1 MTLPR
6 FYLDNDLAAGESVSL
21 PATVAHHA
29 LRVLRLRDRAAITLF
44 NGRGGEFEGRLQVAR
59 ATQASAR
66 LERFHAVER
75 ESPLRVTLIQAWVT
89 TEKLELIVEKAVEL
103 GVASIVLVPAA
114 RSVVQLEAERR
125 ERRLRRLHDVI
136 IAACCQCGRNRLP
149 SIQAPETLHE
159 GLASARTGAAASILL
174 DPTDAEPT
182 TAALSGP
189 GPFVLVVGPEG
200 GLDDAE
206 RSMALRMGYR
216 PVHLGPRI
224 LRTETAGLAGLV
236 ALQVLGGDLR

>member
-6 FYLDNDLAAGESVSL
+6 FYLDNDLAAGEPVSL

-29 LRVLRLRDRAAITLF
+29 LRVLRLRDRAAITVF
-44 NGRGGEFEGRLQVAR
+44 NGRGGEFEGRLQVAGG
-59 ATQASAR
+59 TQASAW
-66 LERFHAVER
+66 LERFHAIER
-75 ESPLRVTLIQAWVT
+75 ESPLRITLIQAWVAT
-89 TEKLELIVEKAVEL
+89 DKLELIVEKAVEL

-114 RSVVQLEAERR
+114 RSVVQLDAERR
-125 ERRLRRLHDVI
+125 ERRLRRLHEVI

-149 SIQAPETLHE
+149 AIQAPETLRQ
-159 GLASARTGAAASILL
+159 GLASALAGAAAGILL
-174 DPTDAEPT
+174 DPSDAEPPAT
-182 TAALSGP
+182 VLSGP

-206 RSMALRMGYR
+206 RSQALRMGYR
-216 PVHLGPRI
+216 SVHLGPRI

-236 ALQVLGGDLR
+236 ALQVLRGDLR